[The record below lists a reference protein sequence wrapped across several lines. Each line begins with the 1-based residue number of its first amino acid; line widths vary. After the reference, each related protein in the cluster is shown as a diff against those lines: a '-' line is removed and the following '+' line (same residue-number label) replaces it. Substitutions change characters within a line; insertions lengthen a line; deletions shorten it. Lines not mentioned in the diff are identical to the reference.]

1 MKILSQPQ
9 KLMVAWRTIFRNDR
23 PRDGYRPEAAEKPG
37 LCAGWTR
44 KNGSTPSVAF
54 SKNAHVVEIVYQ
66 SLTDR
71 VASYHFALER
81 LVIATPETQAVEVE
95 RVLNQLQNQID
106 RYRTLPPTWVRE
118 PSLAANH

>member
-1 MKILSQPQ
+1 MCP
-9 KLMVAWRTIFRNDR
+9 
-23 PRDGYRPEAAEKPG
+23 
-37 LCAGWTR
+37 GWTR
-44 KNGSTPSVAF
+44 KSGSTPSVAF